1 METIIEKAKSFAIKA
16 HKNHTESD
24 KYKTPYIFHLQRVS
38 ALVALS
44 GGSEEEIASAWLH
57 DTIEDTG
64 TTVEDIEREF
74 GANIAGIVNGL
85 TDLPEWDALSVSD
98 KKVAQ
103 AERIS
108 KESESVRR
116 VKLADQ
122 ISGGELDARNE
133 LIPIE
138 KRREKLKGVKKVA
151 EACSGVSKELDTLFD
166 AVYMELD
173 WFLNKANH

>member
-1 METIIEKAKSFAIKA
+1 MSTLIEKAKAYATEA

-38 ALVALS
+38 AMVALS

-64 TTVEDIEREF
+64 TTLEDIEREF
-74 GANIAGIVNGL
+74 GSNIAGIVNGL
-85 TDLPEWDALSVSD
+85 TDLPEWDNLSVMD
-98 KKVAQ
+98 KKLAQ

-116 VKLADQ
+116 IKLADQ

-138 KRREKLKGVKKVA
+138 KRREKIKGVKKVA
-151 EACSGVSKELDTLFD
+151 EACSGISKELDNLFS

-173 WFLNKANH
+173 WFLHNS

>member
-1 METIIEKAKSFAIKA
+1 MTIIEKARVFATEA

-44 GGSEEEIASAWLH
+44 GGSEDEIASAWLH
-57 DTIEDTG
+57 DTIEDTD
-64 TTVEDIEREF
+64 TTLENIEREF

-85 TDLPEWDALSVSD
+85 TDLPEWDSLSVMD

-151 EACSGVSKELDTLFD
+151 EACSGVSKELDNLFN

-173 WFLNKANH
+173 WFLNNANH

>member
-1 METIIEKAKSFAIKA
+1 MTIIEKARVFATEA

-44 GGSEEEIASAWLH
+44 GGSEDEIASAWLH
-57 DTIEDTG
+57 DTIEDTD
-64 TTVEDIEREF
+64 TTLENIEREF

-85 TDLPEWDALSVSD
+85 TDLPEWDSLSVMD

-122 ISGGELDARNE
+122 ISGAELDARNE

-138 KRREKLKGVKKVA
+138 KRREKIKGVKKVA
-151 EACSGVSKELDTLFD
+151 EACSGISNELDSLFN
-166 AVYMELD
+166 ALYMELD
-173 WFLNKANH
+173 WFLHNS